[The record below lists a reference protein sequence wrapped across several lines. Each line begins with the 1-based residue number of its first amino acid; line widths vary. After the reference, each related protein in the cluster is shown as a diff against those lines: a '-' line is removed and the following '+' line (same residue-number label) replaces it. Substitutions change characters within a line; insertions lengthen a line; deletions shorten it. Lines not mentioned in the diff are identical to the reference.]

1 MVGLD
6 KSSCLFFLLL
16 SAYFSIKAYSLGL
29 GTLSEPDAGLF
40 PFILALSL
48 GLFSILSGLQA
59 KVPMSAALAK
69 TAGVLWNWKWR
80 NPLFVTVVLVAYATF
95 LETIGFVLCTF
106 LALFLLSL
114 VAKPRRV
121 VYVFLFAALS
131 TAGAYLVFQVLI
143 KASLPRGIL

>member
-1 MVGLD
+1 
-6 KSSCLFFLLL
+6 
-16 SAYFSIKAYSLGL
+16 
-29 GTLSEPDAGLF
+29 
-40 PFILALSL
+40 
-48 GLFSILSGLQA
+48 
-59 KVPMSAALAK
+59 MSAALAK